1 MYDDLYCQNIYNFF
15 NSNTLLGL
23 NSPGTKEFGEMI
35 EKLMADAKSGLGSDS
50 SKLTEQLQSNLAV
63 QMIER
68 SIQSY
73 LKDAYRNV
81 EIKIYKAV
89 LHLTNGQEQTHYF
102 TCRLELG
109 CGNIKG
115 TGSVYDKLASIRNIV
130 NASNEKNCK
139 EAFSTQEKK
148 GFAGGIKELAE
159 DLKKRENSAKRSDK
173 ALPGKSKEAGKTNLS
188 DSCK

>member
-23 NSPGTKEFGEMI
+23 NSPGTKEFGDMI
-35 EKLMADAKSGLGSDS
+35 EKLIEDAKSGLGSDS
-50 SKLTEQLQSNLAV
+50 SKLSKQLQSNLAV

-89 LHLTNGQEQTHYF
+89 LHLTNGQEETHYF
-102 TCRLELG
+102 TSRLELG
-109 CGNIKG
+109 CSKIRG
-115 TGSVYDKLASIRNIV
+115 TGSVYDKLAAIRNIV

-139 EAFSTQEKK
+139 EAFST
-148 GFAGGIKELAE
+148 
-159 DLKKRENSAKRSDK
+159 
-173 ALPGKSKEAGKTNLS
+173 
-188 DSCK
+188 